1 MELAQAVQVLR
12 DELMSA
18 AAQGVGSEV
27 AFQVGPIQMEFAVEL
42 RKDARA
48 RGGIKAFVVAAETEG
63 AVSRTRT
70 HRISLTL
77 EPRQAATGD
86 PLLIAA
92 DDEGDATGLTGAG
105 AP

>member
-18 AAQGVGSEV
+18 AAQGAGSDV
-27 AFQVGPIQMEFAVEL
+27 SFQVGPIQLEFAVEL

-48 RGGIKAFVVAAETEG
+48 RGGFKAFVVSAETDG
-63 AVSRTRT
+63 TVSRTRT

-86 PLLIAA
+86 PLLISA